1 MSLADALERAA
12 SALPD
17 AADAI
22 RDANGDADRV
32 LEALPP
38 QAAAGVLAWLLTE
51 DAEAAAELAD
61 AWSLNAAAGPV
72 LDALDEAAL
81 GKPARKLLR
90 KTRHRLRSRGVTLAE
105 SAPPPRVARPPGGGE
120 EPLEAALVSPY
131 DPTGARM
138 VTVVEA
144 NPSGGARIFQ
154 VITDA
159 RRGILECRVYGTSR
173 GKARR
178 FARELE
184 TRERFGGVEAPPAAV
199 RAWLGR
205 CSARQAAD
213 RSLPRE
219 FAEWRSAL
227 TGDGPTP
234 GALARE
240 ALGGE
245 ASARGAVELIR
256 ERTIGPW
263 LPAGEPLREVAEKL
277 QELEKGTII
286 VSGGQKLAQIEEI
299 LDGAIDTI
307 FDEDEAA
314 RVAEWLDETAYL
326 LWKQDRDED
335 ARACLA
341 AGSDREV
348 RRTILEVAL
357 EPVLARLRESEQERE
372 ADSLVVKP

>member
-12 SALPD
+12 SALPE

-32 LEALPP
+32 LGALSP
-38 QAAAGVLAWLLTE
+38 QAAAGVLAWLLGE

-61 AWSLNAAAGPV
+61 AWSLNDAAGPV

-90 KTRHRLRSRGVTLAE
+90 RMRHRLRSRGVTLTE
-105 SAPPPRVARPPGGGE
+105 TSPEPRVARPPGGGE
-120 EPLEAALVSPY
+120 EPLEAALISPY

-138 VTVVEA
+138 VTLVEA

-178 FARELE
+178 FARELA

-205 CSARQAAD
+205 CSERQAAD

-219 FAEWRSAL
+219 FAEWRSQL
-227 TGDGPTP
+227 TGDGATP

-245 ASARGAVELIR
+245 GSARAAVERIR
-256 ERTIGPW
+256 ERSIGPW
-263 LPAGEPLREVAEKL
+263 LPAGEALREAAEKL
-277 QELEKGTII
+277 QELEKGKII
-286 VSGGQKLAQIEEI
+286 VSGEQKRAQAEEI
-299 LDGAIDTI
+299 LDGAIDSI

-326 LWKQDRDED
+326 LWKQDREED

-341 AGSDREV
+341 AGCDREV
-348 RRTILEVAL
+348 RRAILEVAL
-357 EPVLARLRESEQERE
+357 EPVLARLREEVQEQE